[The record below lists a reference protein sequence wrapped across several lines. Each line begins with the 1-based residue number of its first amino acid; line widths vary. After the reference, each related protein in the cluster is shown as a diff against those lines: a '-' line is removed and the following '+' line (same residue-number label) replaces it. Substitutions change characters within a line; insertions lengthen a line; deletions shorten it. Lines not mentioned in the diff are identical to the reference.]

1 MDREDRSRWQ
11 DLPTAL
17 GYVFKDHRLLMNACT
32 HRSFTNENP
41 TAPCPDNE
49 RLEFLGDAVL
59 QLCISEEL
67 MNRFPT
73 YTEGRLSKM
82 RAAVVNEHCLANLAK
97 KFGLGECLLL
107 GKGEE
112 SSGGRE
118 KSSLLAD
125 AFEALMAAVF
135 LDGGYERAS
144 ELIRGLFAQ
153 LITEG
158 SGAGPHFQDYKS
170 ALQEYCQNR
179 FHETPRYL
187 LQSESGPDHDKTFAV
202 EIRIAGMMETTGAG
216 KSRKEAEQQAAKKA
230 WDFFNAAA
238 EP

>member
-1 MDREDRSRWQ
+1 MNDEVPSPWQ
-11 DLPTAL
+11 TLAAAL
-17 GYVFKDHRLLMNACT
+17 GYAFRDHHLLMNACT

-41 TAPCPDNE
+41 TAPCSDNE

-59 QLCISEEL
+59 QLCISDEL
-67 MNRFPT
+67 MRRFPS
-73 YTEGRLSKM
+73 YTEGQLSKM
-82 RAAVVNEHCLANLAK
+82 RAAIVNEHSLANLARK
-97 KFGLGECLLL
+97 CGLGGRLLL

-112 SSGGRE
+112 LSGGRE

-125 AFEALMAAVF
+125 AFEAVIAAVF
-135 LDGGYERAS
+135 LDGGYERAAA
-144 ELIRGLFAQ
+144 LVKDLFAQ
-153 LITEG
+153 AIAEG

-202 EIRIAGMMETTGAG
+202 TIRIAGALEATGVG
-216 KSRKEAEQQAAKKA
+216 KSRKEAEQQAARKA
-230 WDFFNAAA
+230 WDIFKAAV